1 MGLQIHHEMHQREDT
16 NTKVDKGSELST
28 IESDYQSLSI
38 HNTEAGDIILN
49 NDSEIFIPSN
59 YRQEMRSLLHST
71 HLSDAGMILLA
82 KNKFFWPKMR
92 TDLKNL
98 YKSCEEC
105 LVNSAS
111 KPHPSYEVNP
121 SPLELL
127 SPNECIYMDYL
138 TFCKQ
143 DVLVFRDK
151 MSGFIWARITKDKSI
166 ASSTDALD
174 NYIHTF
180 DRPITIVSDGGPA
193 FNHGFVDF
201 VRARHINHRYTSA
214 YRPQSNSPAER
225 AVKSLKDV
233 LEKLSKLDIRTLRE
247 VVFNVNN
254 HVSQNDSG
262 SNAERFFLRGIRSN
276 LPNSF
281 RRNLNVDDLIR
292 IRSDKRQ
299 KAAEKMGRRSADE
312 FEVGQVVR
320 VQDTVNKHWKKKGEI
335 IEARTTD
342 DGQHDSFRVRMEN

>member
-1 MGLQIHHEMHQREDT
+1 M
-16 NTKVDKGSELST
+16 
-28 IESDYQSLSI
+28 
-38 HNTEAGDIILN
+38 
-49 NDSEIFIPSN
+49 
-59 YRQEMRSLLHST
+59 
-71 HLSDAGMILLA
+71 
-82 KNKFFWPKMR
+82 
-92 TDLKNL
+92 
-98 YKSCEEC
+98 
-105 LVNSAS
+105 
-111 KPHPSYEVNP
+111 
-121 SPLELL
+121 
-127 SPNECIYMDYL
+127 
-138 TFCKQ
+138 
-143 DVLVFRDK
+143 FRDK
-151 MSGFIWARITKDKSI
+151 MSGFIWARITRDKSI

-174 NYIHTF
+174 KYMHTF

-201 VRARHINHRYTSA
+201 VRARHILHRYSSA

-233 LEKLSKLDIRTLRE
+233 LEKLSKLDTRTLRE

-281 RRNLNVDDLIR
+281 RPNLNVDDLIR

-342 DGQHDSFRVRMEN
+342 DGQHASFRVRMENGHISTRHRVHLKPDVTRNTRLDSTLVTFAEEPQTLGKNPHSAGPSSRTRSKEPLADSGEKPKSCLKPTNHL